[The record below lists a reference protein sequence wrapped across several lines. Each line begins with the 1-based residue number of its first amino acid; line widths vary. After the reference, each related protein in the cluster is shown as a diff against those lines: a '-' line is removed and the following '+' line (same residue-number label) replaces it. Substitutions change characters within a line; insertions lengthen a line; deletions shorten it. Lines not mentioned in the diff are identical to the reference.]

1 MPALKMGG
9 GGVSWWSLSR
19 GFKKG
24 ASRLRV
30 GGRDWQVK
38 QGTCDCQPAVFGGF
52 FEAGW
57 L

>member
-1 MPALKMGG
+1 MGG

-19 GFKKG
+19 GFIKG

-38 QGTCDCQPAVFGGF
+38 QGTCDWQPAVFGGF